1 MDQCVHLMMGA
12 RSIMGNRTLDLLDGK
27 ADCPSSEPTA
37 LRTCADL
44 SKPDAKVALMQT
56 TENPATS
63 RILAGFSLSD
73 QALGAGLSTAGTAA
87 AFALG
92 GAGHRSAVITGEK
105 IAATIAEAPIKIIG
119 TILGMD
125 PDGIGMTSTQ
135 KVLAE
140 PYGPRVMKSALK
152 LGRVGAAV
160 GIVGYGLYEGYQYL
174 TTDNTNK

>member
-1 MDQCVHLMMGA
+1 MG
-12 RSIMGNRTLDLLDGK
+12 SRTLDLLDGK
-27 ADCPSSEPTA
+27 ADCPSSEPNE

-44 SKPDAKVALMQT
+44 SKPDAKVSLIQT
-56 TENPATS
+56 PENTATE
-63 RILAGFSLSD
+63 RILAGFSVGD
-73 QALGAGLSTAGTAA
+73 QALGAGLTTTATAA

-92 GAGHRSAVITGEK
+92 GAGHRSAIITGEK

-140 PYGPRVMKSALK
+140 PYGPRVMKSAWK
-152 LGRVGAAV
+152 LGKVGAAV

-174 TTDNTNK
+174 TADDTTK